1 MKLCLL
7 HVFLV
12 MHLYVFLILAF
23 FQQLFQTYLP
33 IYFRASFEKMLCCG
47 NMSNFS
53 AGVYFTILNW
63 FNTYERWRR
72 ALGTKVSPFT
82 TFFIFKERPDKN
94 WMFGDFS
101 SYFKISCQMCDPRF
115 ALQADHSRHKKL
127 VPDCDEISSRSSSDR
142 FFPRIS
148 HFAQLVKFRITPL
161 HTRTDVCHTK
171 KHYRLWSAR
180 TTITVCCDKYLRQI
194 LMNAINECYLN
205 NLKWRRLSWIVP
217 LKTTKKYSLLEK
229 YG

>member
-82 TFFIFKERPDKN
+82 TFLFLRRDQIRIECL
-94 WMFGDFS
+94 G
-101 SYFKISCQMCDPRF
+101 IS
-115 ALQADHSRHKKL
+115 AHISRYH
-127 VPDCDEISSRSSSDR
+127 
-142 FFPRIS
+142 
-148 HFAQLVKFRITPL
+148 VKCVIPGL
-161 HTRTDVCHTK
+161 LC
-171 KHYRLWSAR
+171 
-180 TTITVCCDKYLRQI
+180 RQI
-194 LMNAINECYLN
+194 ILDIR
-205 NLKWRRLSWIVP
+205 NLSLIVMKSAQGP
-217 LKTTKKYSLLEK
+217 VLTDFFLGSVTLHSL
-229 YG
+229 